1 MVTSGVL
8 EELDYPGTVKQ
19 LAEFI
24 DLPMTRNEISAVVKA
39 VSFGRV
45 KQQAIAESAQPS
57 KMPEVFKGGQ
67 ATFINKGTNG
77 RWRDVLTDEDLDLY
91 KESRDKLLSS
101 DCATWL
107 EEGAGKNIE
116 VGCVDYF

>member
-1 MVTSGVL
+1 MLSDL
-8 EELDYPGTVKQ
+8 PGTVKQ

-24 DLPMTRNEISAVVKA
+24 DLPMTNDEISAVVKA

-77 RWRDVLTDEDLDLY
+77 GWRDVLTDEDLDLY
-91 KESRDKLLSS
+91 KETPDKLLSS

-107 EEGAGKNIE
+107 EEGAGMNIE
-116 VGCVDYF
+116 LGYNDYF